1 MEGRL
6 GFGGL
11 AESCET
17 RNVSPEDLKQIRAVV
32 REEIQDNNQV
42 LRDEMRVSNEALA
55 ATLRE
60 EMRAGNQALAAT
72 LREEMRAGNE
82 ALAAALREEFS
93 ERLGAAV
100 VAISTDFSQLRGEL
114 SGRMETLEKSMRA
127 LETRMDRVAETSAG
141 VHTEMAALDRWAT
154 RIEKDYTDLSNTQF
168 AQQRAIDELVKR
180 WNPPPAPPPAP
191 PQT

>member
-1 MEGRL
+1 M
-6 GFGGL
+6 
-11 AESCET
+11 
-17 RNVSPEDLKQIRAVV
+17 SPEDLKQIRAVV
-32 REEIQDNNQV
+32 REELQDNNQV
-42 LRDEMRVSNEALA
+42 LRDEMRARNEALA

-60 EMRAGNQALAAT
+60 EMRAGDQA
-72 LREEMRAGNE
+72 LREEMRGGNE
-82 ALAAALREEFS
+82 ALAATLREEFS

-154 RIEKDYTDLSNTQF
+154 RIEKD
-168 AQQRAIDELVKR
+168 
-180 WNPPPAPPPAP
+180 
-191 PQT
+191 